1 MKWRIGVFSVMIV
14 YLLRERFVL
23 SRVRSC
29 FSDKISQG
37 PGSRLFAVC
46 RFCKRINSGRTL
58 DGSDSVTLLQ
68 GVVMCF
74 SSTLMQH
81 GECGSLKA
89 ESSRFWV

>member
-1 MKWRIGVFSVMIV
+1 MMSMKWRIGVFSVMIV

-23 SRVRSC
+23 SRALSC

-37 PGSRLFAVC
+37 LGSRLYVVC

-68 GVVMCF
+68 GMVMCF
-74 SSTLMQH
+74 SSPTLHH
-81 GECGSLKA
+81 GECGS
-89 ESSRFWV
+89 F